1 MTVAL
6 KIHTRDI
13 SAVITSRVLTRRHFG
28 PRCGSKIR
36 TPLLSGSGLIVISS
50 IIGWNIY
57 LPAMSRMLRSFAA
70 SSSSPTL
77 TAAASSSPG
86 CWPYTIWTQGK
97 CSWRCSNRIETKLK
111 LQPST
116 EQFRPVHCLISPP
129 IGSGQLVSV
138 DLLYSCGS
146 GPAMNWRY
154 CLVEPHLVKG
164 FPTSCSCRN
173 KLPNKTSI
181 LFILSMKYTNLAEN
195 MYKSRSARP
204 LAIVLD
210 SNSISDLTCGRTKKD

>member
-86 CWPYTIWTQGK
+86 CWPYTIWTQEK

-138 DLLYSCGS
+138 DLLIAVVADPQWIEGTVLSS
-146 GPAMNWRY
+146 HISWRVSQH
-154 CLVEPHLVKG
+154 LAAVEINYRTRHPFYLYYQWNI
-164 FPTSCSCRN
+164 RIWR
-173 KLPNKTSI
+173 KTCI
-181 LFILSMKYTNLAEN
+181 N
-195 MYKSRSARP
+195 RDQR
-204 LAIVLD
+204 
-210 SNSISDLTCGRTKKD
+210 DLWQLC